1 MPRWGWSG
9 RGEATPARAVSVE
22 WTDDA
27 IVLGARAYGE
37 TQALAEVF
45 TRTHGRAAAIV
56 HGGASRR
63 HKPTLQGGNLV
74 RVTWKARTSDQLGFF
89 APIDLME
96 PHAARLLDDPPALA
110 AQQAAV
116 ELIRAGAAERQ
127 SYTGLYDALVVLIE
141 SLAVA
146 ELWPAIYTRF
156 ELGLLAELGYGLDL
170 SACALTG
177 DTHDLAFV
185 SPKSG
190 RAASREA
197 GAPYAD
203 KLLRLP
209 AFLTDGAA
217 KVESGDV
224 ADAFALAGY
233 FLERRIFDRQGHG
246 MPDSRRRLIE
256 ALGHRGRL

>member
-1 MPRWGWSG
+1 M
-9 RGEATPARAVSVE
+9 SVE

-27 IVLGARAYGE
+27 IVLGARPFGE
-37 TQALAEVF
+37 TQALVEVF
-45 TRTHGRAAAIV
+45 ARDHGRAAAIV
-56 HGGASRR
+56 HGGASKRM
-63 HKPTLQGGNLV
+63 KPTLQGGNLV

-89 APIDLME
+89 APMDLTE
-96 PHAARLLDDPPALA
+96 PHAARVLDDSAALA
-110 AQQAAV
+110 GLSAAV
-116 ELIRAGAAERQ
+116 ELIRAGTAERQ
-127 SYTGLYDALVVLIE
+127 AYTGLYDALVVLIE
-141 SLAVA
+141 SLSS
-146 ELWPAIYTRF
+146 EDLWPAIYTRF

-170 SACALTG
+170 AACALTG
-177 DTHDLAFV
+177 DTSDLAFV

-209 AFLTDGAA
+209 PFLTNAA
-217 KVESGDV
+217 APIESGDV

-233 FLERRIFDRQGHG
+233 FLERRIFDRQGQG

>member
-1 MPRWGWSG
+1 
-9 RGEATPARAVSVE
+9 VSVE

-27 IVLGARAYGE
+27 IVLGARPYGE

-45 TRTHGRAAAIV
+45 AREHGRAAAIV
-56 HGGASRR
+56 HGGASKRT
-63 HKPTLQGGNLV
+63 KPTLQSGNLV

-96 PHAARLLDDPPALA
+96 PHAARVMGDPAALA
-110 AQQAAV
+110 GLSAAV
-116 ELIRAGAAERQ
+116 ELIRVGTAERQ
-127 SYTGLYDALVVLIE
+127 AYTGLYDALVVLIE
-141 SLAVA
+141 SLSG
-146 ELWPAIYTRF
+146 EDLWPAIYTRF

-177 DTHDLAFV
+177 DTGDLAFV

-197 GAPYAD
+197 GTPYAE

-209 AFLTDGAA
+209 PFLTDAEA
-217 KVESGDV
+217 PVESGDV